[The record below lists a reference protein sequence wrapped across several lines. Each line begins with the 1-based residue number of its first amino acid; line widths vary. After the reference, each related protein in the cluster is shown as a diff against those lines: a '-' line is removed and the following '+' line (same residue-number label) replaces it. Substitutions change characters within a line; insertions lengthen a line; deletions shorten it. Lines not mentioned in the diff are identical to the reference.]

1 MTKIYRQALFSK
13 CELYPENL
21 NSEITVEI
29 NRSKTFSRS
38 HRQPELLDNLSC
50 SNQHKQNNQIAIK
63 LEFVC
68 SGIQCA
74 PGKDWCF
81 IYECCNIK
89 WSDAGIQSINFPCE
103 LGWTAYSNIMVTI
116 VTRSWCVD
124 YLQLQTYYED
134 LKIRKNT
141 KGVHLC
147 PL

>member
-1 MTKIYRQALFSK
+1 MESSVLQGKTGALST
-13 CELYPENL
+13 N
-21 NSEITVEI
+21 V
-29 NRSKTFSRS
+29 
-38 HRQPELLDNLSC
+38 
-50 SNQHKQNNQIAIK
+50 AI
-63 LEFVC
+63 
-68 SGIQCA
+68 
-74 PGKDWCF
+74 
-81 IYECCNIK
+81 NIK